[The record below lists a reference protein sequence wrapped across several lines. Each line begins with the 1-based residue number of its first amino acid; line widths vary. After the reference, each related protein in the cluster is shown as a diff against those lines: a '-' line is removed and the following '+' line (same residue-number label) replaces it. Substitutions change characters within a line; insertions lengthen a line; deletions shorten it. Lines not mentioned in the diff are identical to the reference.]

1 MSTFLLDYMGLNVSL
16 KLYLFFSILMTNL
29 SGVVYPK
36 SYFYI
41 SLCLLPIRTGRVSC
55 SGLGRACWLLVLG
68 SNNIAD
74 KPSDNKR
81 AAPHPAIIESI
92 SHNK

>member
-1 MSTFLLDYMGLNVSL
+1 MSSVTEILLFHFSL
-16 KLYLFFSILMTNL
+16 LTSNKNWPSE
-29 SGVVYPK
+29 
-36 SYFYI
+36 
-41 SLCLLPIRTGRVSC
+41 LL
-55 SGLGRACWLLVLG
+55 RAEPDPVVLG

-74 KPSDNKR
+74 KPIDNKR